1 MSVRRHIS
9 PNVESAAEACARHII
24 GILKEALAG
33 QDRTTMA
40 LSGGSTPRLLFEQ
53 MAQSGFAWDRV
64 HFFWADERCVPP
76 ADPQSNYQ
84 LAEEFLFTPARIP
97 HSNVHRVEGELSPA
111 QAAAHYVEEIR
122 NFFGLAPGELP
133 RFDIVQLGMG
143 PDGHTA
149 SLFPGSPA
157 LDDREFIA
165 AAVSSP
171 KPPPW
176 RVTLMPG
183 VLLAAGHSVFLVSG
197 EDKAEAVRQVF
208 QGDYAP
214 QRYPAQMVS
223 RHGQGVTWFLDQA
236 AASLIDGTAAAPRP
250 STPPR

>member
-1 MSVRRHIS
+1 
-9 PNVESAAEACARHII
+9 VESAAEACAHHII
-24 GILKEALAG
+24 GILEEARAV
-33 QDRTTMA
+33 QDRATVA
-40 LSGGSTPRLLFEQ
+40 LSGGGTPKFLFQ
-53 MAQSGFAWDRV
+53 HMAQSGFRWDRV

-76 ADPQSNYQ
+76 ADPQSNYH
-84 LAEEFLFTPARIP
+84 LAEQFLFIPARIP
-97 HSNVHRVEGELSPA
+97 HSNVHRVHGELPPA
-111 QAAAHYVEEIR
+111 QAATRYVEEIR
-122 NFFGLAPGELP
+122 GFFGLAKGELP

-157 LDDREFIA
+157 LEDRESIA
-165 AAVSSP
+165 AAISAP

-183 VLLAAGHSVFLVSG
+183 VLLAAGHSVFLVGG

-208 QGDYAP
+208 QGDYDP
-214 QRYPAQMVS
+214 RRYPAQMVS